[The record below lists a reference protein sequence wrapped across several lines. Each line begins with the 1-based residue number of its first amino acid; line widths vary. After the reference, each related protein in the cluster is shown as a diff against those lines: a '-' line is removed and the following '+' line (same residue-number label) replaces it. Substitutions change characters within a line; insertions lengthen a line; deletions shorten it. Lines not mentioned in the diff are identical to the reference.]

1 MSTDATSHRA
11 SPPLGL
17 PKGSVRAL
25 LTLLIVAVVC
35 RELYAEKE
43 LGVLWSETL
52 MIALAHYFTSR
63 RFIDLP
69 QDVLERLERDGHLP
83 QESNPLYLPRNSI
96 RLIIAAAFAG
106 LGILLYRT
114 FDTIPYSAW
123 TILGVVFAYAV
134 GLLTGGIWKRL
145 FRRKPNVKLNRW
157 WNNIK
162 AGVVLA
168 ALLITAMAYLL
179 GLRDLVPEQF
189 EQFAAQF
196 EKVTLGLVL
205 FYFGSR

>member
-1 MSTDATSHRA
+1 MSTDATSHRVP
-11 SPPLGL
+11 PPLGL

-35 RELYAEKE
+35 RELYLDKE

-69 QDVLERLERDGHLP
+69 QDVLERLEREGHLP
-83 QESNPLYLPRNSI
+83 RESNPLYLPRNSI
-96 RLIIAAAFAG
+96 RLIIAAAFLG
-106 LGILLYRT
+106 LGIVLYRT
-114 FDTIPYSAW
+114 YGKVPYSSW
-123 TILGVVFAYAV
+123 TILGVVFAYAI

-145 FRRKPNVKLNRW
+145 FRKKPNVQLNRW

-168 ALLITAMAYLL
+168 ALLITASAYLF
-179 GLRDLVPEQF
+179 GFRDLVPA
-189 EQFAAQF
+189 QFAAQF
-196 EKVTLGLVL
+196 EKATLGLVL